1 MTKQVKK
8 SKHVGVMNV
17 LGTDWKLVL
26 HQFQEPADGAA
37 ALYGFC
43 CPETNEIHVNS
54 TKDGAGYPDTLLH
67 EVIHAIDAVADLGL
81 TEAQVRATA
90 TSLRG
95 FFRANPKLA
104 QWLIA

>member
-1 MTKQVKK
+1 MSKQAKQRKQV
-8 SKHVGVMNV
+8 GVLNV
-17 LGTDWKLVL
+17 LGTDWKVVL
-26 HQFQEPADGAA
+26 HKFPEPPDGTA

-54 TKDGAGYPDTLLH
+54 DKDRAGFPDTLLH
-67 EVIHAIDAVADLGL
+67 EVIHAIDAVADLDL
-81 TEAQVRATA
+81 SEAQVRATA

-95 FFRANPKLA
+95 FFRANPNIA